1 MTMNNFQKMNKSLL
15 KAYTTVAE
23 ESILEAGKELHE
35 TLGVENSAAGEIVD
49 CQVSVDGTQQ
59 KRGYLF
65 LNGVITLLFN
75 SKQKCLDFHILSKKC
90 KSCEVWI

>member
-1 MTMNNFQKMNKSLL
+1 MNKSLL

-23 ESILEAGKELHE
+23 ESILEVGKELHE
-35 TLGVENSAAGEIVD
+35 TLSVEISAADETVD
-49 CQVSVDGTQQ
+49 CQVSVDGTRQ

-65 LNGVITLLFN
+65 LNGVITLLFS